1 MRSIFSQRSNAIEIM
16 DDLDCNGEVVHQTLR
31 ELEFINRTLGGN
43 QITVDGVNTLLQ
55 NQSRSPLEII
65 DMGCGGGDMLILLSK
80 KISGKNVNGKFV
92 GIDANPNIVEYAR
105 RNGESS
111 NITFECTNILSEE
124 FESKTFDIAIATL
137 FFHHF
142 SFEELVNILK
152 KLHSQV
158 RIGIVIND
166 LHRHP
171 LAYYSIKLLTRFF
184 SKSAMVKFDAPLSVL
199 RGFSKK
205 EIEDILSKAGIKNYS
220 LHWRWAFRWKVVIWK
235 S

>member
-1 MRSIFSQRSNAIEIM
+1 MKSIFSQRSNAVEIM
-16 DDLDCNGEVVHQTLR
+16 DDLDCDGEVVHQTLR

-43 QITVDGVNTLLQ
+43 QITVDGVNSLLQ
-55 NQSRSPLEII
+55 NHKSLTPLEII
-65 DMGCGGGDMLILLSK
+65 DLGCGGGDMLLLLSK
-80 KISGKNVNGKFV
+80 KFPAKNMKLA
-92 GIDANPNIVEYAR
+92 GIDANPHIVEYAR
-105 RNGESS
+105 RNGGNS

-142 SFEELVNILK
+142 SFEELVNVLK
-152 KLHSQV
+152 KLYSHV
-158 RIGIVIND
+158 KVGIVIND

-171 LAYYSIKLLTRFF
+171 LAYYSIKLLTKLF

-205 EIEDILSKAGIKNYS
+205 EIEYMLNKAGIKTYS
-220 LHWRWAFRWKVVIWK
+220 LHWQWAFRWKVVIWK